1 MDELDRS
8 DDLTRRILGD
18 NLERA
23 SLRMAAGLFLFSLV
37 LALLLKL

>member
-18 NLERA
+18 NLEGA
-23 SLRMAAGLFLFSLV
+23 SLRMAVGLFLFSLV